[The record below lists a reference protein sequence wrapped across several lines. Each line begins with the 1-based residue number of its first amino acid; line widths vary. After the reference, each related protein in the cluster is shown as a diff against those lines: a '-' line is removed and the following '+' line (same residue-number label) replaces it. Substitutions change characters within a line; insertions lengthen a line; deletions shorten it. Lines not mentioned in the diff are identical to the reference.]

1 MTGVQVR
8 DAGLQP
14 ERTALAWRRTSLSA
28 IAAALFFAHFAAVSG
43 AGVAGVA
50 GVPVAGMALALLGI
64 GLVAGR
70 RVSSLRR
77 SRAGMTGRSAL
88 LISLLLA
95 ATAAS
100 AVAVAVL
107 GR

>member
-28 IAAALFFAHFAAVSG
+28 IAAALFLAHFAAVSG
-43 AGVAGVA
+43 AGVAGA
-50 GVPVAGMALALLGI
+50 PVAGMALALLGI